1 MHTLLQTKY
10 KNKDIVSKYTQKSAY
25 VSIFNFSYSRVLLEK
40 LIYKQLENG
49 NMSSEQKKRKVSHD
63 IYSFFTSKKKAGDD
77 GMYFYL
83 MNIQCEILNLS
94 GFASLLQNI
103 IKSIF
108 MFPK

>member
-49 NMSSEQKKRKVSHD
+49 NMSSGR
-63 IYSFFTSKKKAGDD
+63 
-77 GMYFYL
+77 
-83 MNIQCEILNLS
+83 
-94 GFASLLQNI
+94 
-103 IKSIF
+103 
-108 MFPK
+108 